1 VSGIAVIAA
10 MEREVSALVQDWEL
24 SRLEHASRTFPCY
37 RRGSVYAILSGIGAG
52 NAELAARAAIEKI
65 QPRAVVSAGL
75 AGALMRSLKI
85 GNIVMPNV
93 IIDAENGTEYRS
105 KLGGEVIGGGVL
117 VSSNAVASPDAKK
130 QLVERFHGLIVDMEA
145 AGVARVAQ
153 QCGIGFRCVKAI
165 SDEADFNLPPLQRFV
180 NAEGDFQS
188 GAFAAWAAVR
198 PQYWMK
204 IAALA
209 RNSARAAAALCDWL
223 RLNLNEQLQAAEVVT
238 LENPE
243 FSKT

>member
-1 VSGIAVIAA
+1 V
-10 MEREVSALVQDWEL
+10 
-24 SRLEHASRTFPCY
+24 
-37 RRGSVYAILSGIGAG
+37 G
-52 NAELAARAAIEKI
+52 NAELAARAAMEKL
-65 QPRAVVSAGL
+65 QPRALVSAGL

-93 IIDAENGTEYRS
+93 IIDSANGIEYRC

-117 VSSNAVASPDAKK
+117 VTSVAVASPDAKQ

-145 AGVARVAQ
+145 AGVARVAHQ
-153 QCGIGFRCVKAI
+153 HGIGFRCVKAI
-165 SDEADFNLPPLQRFV
+165 SDEVDFKLPPLQHFV
-180 NAEGDFQS
+180 NKEGDFQS
-188 GAFAAWAAVR
+188 GAFAAWAVVR
-198 PQYWMK
+198 PQNWIK

-223 RLNLNEQLQAAEVVT
+223 SRNLDEALQAAEVVT

>member
-1 VSGIAVIAA
+1 MSGIAVIAA
-10 MEREVSALVQDWEL
+10 MEREVSPLVQGWEK
-24 SRLEHASRTFPCY
+24 SRVEHAARTFRCY
-37 RRGSVYAILSGIGAG
+37 GRNNIFAIVSGIGAG
-52 NAELAARAAIEKI
+52 NAELAARAAMEKFH
-65 QPRAVVSAGL
+65 PRALVSAGL

-93 IIDAENGTEYRS
+93 IIDAENGTEYRC

-117 VSSNAVASPDAKK
+117 VSSNAVASPAAKQ

-145 AGVARVAQ
+145 AGVARVAHQ
-153 QCGIGFRCVKAI
+153 YGIGFRCVKAI
-165 SDEADFNLPPLQRFV
+165 SDEVDFELPPLQRFV
-180 NAEGDFQS
+180 IADGDFQS
-188 GAFAAWAAVR
+188 GAFAAWAAVH
-198 PQYWMK
+198 PQHWMK

-209 RNSARAAAALCDWL
+209 RNSGRAAAALCDWL
-223 RLNLNEQLQAAEVVT
+223 SKNLNESLQAAEVVT